1 MMQSRRSLLLGA
13 CAGVGAMLCG
23 SMRSIHAATQAKA
36 ETKAEARVIKIEAR
50 KFIYTPNEITI
61 KQGEQIILELTALD
75 FVHGFSLPDFNMR
88 TDIMPGK
95 VTTLA
100 LTPTEVGRFTF
111 LCDNFCGDGHETM
124 NGSIIVEA

>member
-1 MMQSRRSLLLGA
+1 MMQSRRTLLLGA
-13 CAGVGAMLCG
+13 LAGVGVGALCCG
-23 SMRSIHAATQAKA
+23 TMFSMQAQAQAKP
-36 ETKAEARVIKIEAR
+36 RIIKIEAR
-50 KFIYTPNEITI
+50 KFVFTPNEITI

-75 FVHGFSLPDFNMR
+75 FIHGFSLPDFKMR

-100 LTPTEVGRFTF
+100 LNPTEVGRFTF

-124 NGSIIVEA
+124 NGSLIVEA

>member
-13 CAGVGAMLCG
+13 CAGVGVVLCG
-23 SMRSIHAATQAKA
+23 SMLSIHAATQAKD
-36 ETKAEARVIKIEAR
+36 ETKAKPRVIKIEAR

-75 FVHGFSLPDFNMR
+75 FVHGFSLPDFKMR

-95 VTTLA
+95 VTTLV
-100 LTPTEVGRFTF
+100 LTPTDVGRFTF

>member
-1 MMQSRRSLLLGA
+1 MMQSRRTLLLGA
-13 CAGVGAMLCG
+13 LAGVGALCCG
-23 SMRSIHAATQAKA
+23 AMPSMQAKA
-36 ETKAEARVIKIEAR
+36 QVQAKPRIIKIEAR
-50 KFIYTPNEITI
+50 KFVFTPNEITI

-75 FVHGFSLPDFNMR
+75 FIHGFSLPDFKMR

-100 LTPTEVGRFTF
+100 LNPTEVGRFTF

-124 NGSIIVEA
+124 NGSLIVEA

>member
-1 MMQSRRSLLLGA
+1 MMQFRRTLLLGA
-13 CAGVGAMLCG
+13 LAGVGALCCG
-23 SMRSIHAATQAKA
+23 AMFSVQAATQAKP
-36 ETKAEARVIKIEAR
+36 RIIKIEAR
-50 KFIYTPNEITI
+50 KFVYTPNEITI

-75 FVHGFSLPDFNMR
+75 FIHGFSIPDFKMR

-100 LTPTEVGRFTF
+100 LNPTEVGRFTF